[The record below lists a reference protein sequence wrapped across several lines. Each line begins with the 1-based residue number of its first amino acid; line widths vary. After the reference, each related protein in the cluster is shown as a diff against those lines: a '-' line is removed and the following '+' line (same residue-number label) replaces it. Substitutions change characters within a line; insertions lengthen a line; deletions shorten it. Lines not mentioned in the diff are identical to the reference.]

1 MKNVLVTG
9 ASSGIGLATA
19 RTLSTAGYR
28 VFAGVRRLP
37 EKSDALHPVLLD
49 VTKADSVQSA
59 FAEIESALQGEP
71 LHALVNNAGIG
82 DLRPLECTPLDH
94 LRGVFDVNVFGVVAV
109 TQTFLP
115 LLRRGPG
122 RIVNI
127 GSIGGLFG
135 LPFASALCASKHA
148 VEALSDALRLELWS
162 SGIRVILLEP
172 ASINSGAA
180 EKIAAQAEQT
190 LAELSPADQARY
202 GPPMRHAAKTMLASE
217 TQGSPPD
224 VVAQAVREVLES
236 DDPPARR
243 VVGQD
248 GALLNF
254 VARFLPTRL
263 RDPLLRKKFLG
274 NPTTLESGERTARAR

>member
-19 RTLSTAGYR
+19 RTLAAAGFR
-28 VFAGVRRLP
+28 VFAGVRRRP
-37 EKSDALHPVLLD
+37 EKSDSLRPVLLD
-49 VTKADSVQSA
+49 VTKPESIQAA

-82 DLRPLECTPLDH
+82 DLRPLECTPLEH
-94 LRGVFDVNVFGVVAV
+94 IRGVFDVNVFGVIAI

-135 LPFASALCASKHA
+135 LPFASSLCASKHA
-148 VEALSDALRLELWS
+148 VEALSDAMRMELWS
-162 SGIRVILLEP
+162 SGLRVILLEP

-180 EKIAAQAEQT
+180 EKIADQT
-190 LAELSPADQARY
+190 EKTLSELPPSSQARY
-202 GPPMRHAAKTMLASE
+202 GGLMRHAARVMLESE
-217 TQGSPPD
+217 THGSPPD
-224 VVAQAVREVLES
+224 LVAQAVLEALES

-243 VVGQD
+243 VVGKD
-248 GALLNF
+248 GSLLNF
-254 VARFLPTRL
+254 VARFVPTSL
-263 RDPLLRKKFLG
+263 RDHLLRQKFLG
-274 NPTTLESGERTARAR
+274 DPVFGSAKD

>member
-1 MKNVLVTG
+1 MRKNVLVTG

-19 RTLSTAGYR
+19 RTLAAAGFR
-28 VFAGVRRLP
+28 VFAGARRPP
-37 EKSDALHPVLLD
+37 EKSDGLRSVLLD
-49 VTKADSVQSA
+49 VTKTDSIEAA

-82 DLRPLECTPLDH
+82 DLRPLECTPLEH
-94 LRGVFDVNVFGVVAV
+94 IRGVFDVNVFGVIAV

-135 LPFASALCASKHA
+135 LPFAASLCASKHA
-148 VEALSDALRLELWS
+148 VEALSDAMRLELWS
-162 SGIRVILLEP
+162 SGLRVILLEP

-180 EKIAAQAEQT
+180 EKIAVQT
-190 LAELSPADQARY
+190 EKTLSEFPPSSMARY
-202 GPPMRHAAKTMLASE
+202 GGLMRHAAGVMLESE
-217 TQGSPPD
+217 THGSPPD
-224 VVAQAVREVLES
+224 LVAQAVLESLES

-243 VVGQD
+243 VVGKD
-248 GALLNF
+248 GSLLNF
-254 VARFLPTRL
+254 VARFTPTWL
-263 RDPLLRKKFLG
+263 RDRLLRKKFLG
-274 NPTTLESGERTARAR
+274 DPDFGSAKN